1 MPEGDTVHAHA
12 AELSPKLI
20 EKPLVSVHS
29 RGVEMRGLRGC
40 KVTKIEALGKHLVM
54 TFDDGTAV
62 RVHLGINGGWRTIAR
77 PSVATL
83 GQAELAL
90 VTADVA
96 LVCKARTIEWTR
108 ARFAAGMRALAQ
120 LGPDLLGDAPD
131 LAAVMTRARE
141 PRYAARTIAE
151 LLLTQAVAAGIG
163 NVYKSEL
170 LFLRN
175 LNPWT
180 RVDAI
185 DDVQLRGLF
194 EDAARW
200 LRSNVGRQRTMTA
213 DLSRGERPA
222 RGRGRFWV
230 YDRWRR
236 ACYRCG
242 TAIEQRRQG
251 EQLRPTYWCPR
262 CQPIKSGA
270 DGI

>member
-12 AELSPKLI
+12 AELSPKLLG
-20 EKPLVSVHS
+20 KPLVSVHS

-40 KVTKIEALGKHLVM
+40 KVNKIEALGKHLVIA
-54 TFDDGTAV
+54 FDEGTAV
-62 RVHLGINGGWRTIAR
+62 RVHLGINGNWRTIAR
-77 PSVATL
+77 PSVSTL

-90 VTADVA
+90 VTADAA
-96 LVCKARTIEWTR
+96 LICKARTIEWTR
-108 ARFAAGMRALAQ
+108 ARFAAGMRALSQ

-131 LAAVMTRARE
+131 LDSILKRARE
-141 PRYAARTIAE
+141 PRYAARPIGE

-163 NVYKSEL
+163 NVYKCEL
-170 LFLRN
+170 LFLRG
-175 LNPWT
+175 LSPWM

-185 DDVQLRGLF
+185 DDVALRGLF
-194 EDAARW
+194 ADAAHW
-200 LRSNVGRQRTMTA
+200 LHANLGRQRTLTA
-213 DLSRGERPA
+213 DLSRGELPA

-230 YDRWRR
+230 YGRWRR

-251 EQLRPTYWCPR
+251 EQLRPTYFCPG
-262 CQPIKSGA
+262 CQPMRSGA